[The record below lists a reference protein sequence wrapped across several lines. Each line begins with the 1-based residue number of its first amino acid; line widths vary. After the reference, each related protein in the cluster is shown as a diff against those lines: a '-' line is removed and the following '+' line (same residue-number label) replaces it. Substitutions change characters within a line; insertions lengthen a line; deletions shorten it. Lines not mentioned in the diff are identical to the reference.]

1 MKVFTPGNEILIFF
15 KKKIFYVRFAHATR
29 RASLF
34 FLGLTPLLI
43 GKALFRVD
51 LLIEF
56 LNVI

>member
-15 KKKIFYVRFAHATR
+15 KKNFFMF
-29 RASLF
+29 ASLTQQGELRSS